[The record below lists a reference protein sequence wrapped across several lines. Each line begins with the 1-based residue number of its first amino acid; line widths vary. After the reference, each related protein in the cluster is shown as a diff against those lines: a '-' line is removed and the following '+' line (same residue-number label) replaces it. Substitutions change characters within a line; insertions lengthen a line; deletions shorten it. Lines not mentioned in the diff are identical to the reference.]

1 MEIFRPYGFDKPLF
15 FTTLIMIAMGLIMV
29 YSSSAILASEKHE
42 NSFYFFINQ
51 SIAAGIGIVLIF
63 LMMPIRKPF
72 FQNFYFVHGLLI
84 LSFALLVL
92 CLLMPALANTNRWI
106 QFFGLRF
113 QPSELAKISLILFF
127 ASYFNRKKEK
137 LNEFQ
142 TLLFPLT
149 VLFMFILLIIK
160 EPDYGTALLIFIIC
174 TIMLFIGGVK
184 FKHLSY
190 LGILFLGL
198 FAFYLFQASY
208 RIDRVFTFLSPAKD
222 PQGAGFQSIQSKLA
236 VGSGGFF
243 GVSIGE
249 STQKLFFLPCAHT
262 DYIYAI
268 LGEEIGFIGAIFTLF
283 LFFVFFWRGLVISQR
298 APNFFSQIVAAGLT
312 MAIFSQ
318 ALLNISIVLGLG
330 PPTGIPL
337 PLISFGRSSL
347 ICTLFSIGILLNISQ
362 RRGTSRI
369 RKSGLINQTLTDN

>member
-29 YSSSAILASEKHE
+29 YSSSAILASEKYE
-42 NSFYFFINQ
+42 NSFHFFINQ

-72 FQNFYFVHGLLI
+72 FQNFFFVHGLLI
-84 LSFALLVL
+84 FSFALLVL

-106 QFFGLRF
+106 QLFGLRF

-142 TLLFPLT
+142 TLIFPLT
-149 VLFMFILLIIK
+149 VLFLFILLIIK

-174 TIMLFIGGVK
+174 SIMLFIGGVK

-208 RIDRVFTFLSPAKD
+208 RIDRVFTFLSPTKD

-268 LGEEIGFIGAIFTLF
+268 LGEEIGFIGAIFTLL

-369 RKSGLINQTLTDN
+369 RKGGFDKSNPYR

>member
-1 MEIFRPYGFDKPLF
+1 
-15 FTTLIMIAMGLIMV
+15 
-29 YSSSAILASEKHE
+29 
-42 NSFYFFINQ
+42 
-51 SIAAGIGIVLIF
+51 
-63 LMMPIRKPF
+63 MMPIRKPF

-84 LSFALLVL
+84 FSFALLVL

-142 TLLFPLT
+142 TLIFPLT
-149 VLFMFILLIIK
+149 VLFLFILLIIK

-174 TIMLFIGGVK
+174 SIMLFIGGVK

-190 LGILFLGL
+190 LGTLFLGL

-236 VGSGGFF
+236 VGSGGLF

-268 LGEEIGFIGAIFTLF
+268 LGEEIGFIGAIFTLL

-298 APNFFSQIVAAGLT
+298 APNFFLQIVAAGLT
-312 MAIFSQ
+312 MSIFAQ

-369 RKSGLINQTLTDN
+369 RKGGFDKSNPYG